1 MAYLT
6 KSNSLR
12 IIASIDFKK
21 IGNMNGNVYKKPI
34 YFFSYYEKNNLLG
47 LKELLKD
54 PENFIREYY
63 VPIENKDKLKYVF
76 EGGKPAYHSNHDCS
90 RLNSNFR
97 NFEIPEEIR
106 ERGKPEVERFRK
118 WFKENQY
125 LLEKPDV
132 FVARIFIAFKIKIN
146 PKAIDYDNS
155 GVEVID
161 NLNLQE
167 LESRID
173 KYISQAGQY
182 FNKAD
187 NEKKEIIRKF
197 QKFTFLAYSENDIKN
212 NDTRF
217 SDVAI
222 KKFLKQYDSHFKKPI
237 KELLIEYYR
246 VLHNPDLK
254 FEGNLLEQLG
264 FKPCK
269 SCVEDVMYNKSTSK
283 PIANHNSINEMDDDL
298 PF

>member
-21 IGNMNGNVYKKPI
+21 IGNLNGNVYKKPI

-47 LKELLKD
+47 LKELLRD
-54 PENFIREYY
+54 PENFIREFY
-63 VPIENKDKLKYVF
+63 VPIENKDKFKYVF
-76 EGGKPAYHSNHDCS
+76 EGGKPAYHSQHNCS
-90 RLNSNFR
+90 RLNSNFK
-97 NFEIPEEIR
+97 NFEIPEAIR
-106 ERGKPEVERFRK
+106 EKGKTEVERFRN

-125 LLEKPDV
+125 LLDKPDI
-132 FVARIFIAFKIKIN
+132 FVARLFTAFKIQVN

-167 LESRID
+167 LEIRIN

-182 FNKAD
+182 FNNAD
-187 NEKKEIIRKF
+187 NEKKNIIRRF
-197 QKFTFLAYSENDIKN
+197 QKFTFLAYSENEIKN
-212 NDTRF
+212 NDTKY
-217 SDVAI
+217 SDLAI
-222 KKFLKQYDSHFKKPI
+222 KKFLKQYDAHFKKPI

-264 FKPCK
+264 FK
-269 SCVEDVMYNKSTSK
+269 SCNSCANLDK
-283 PIANHNSINEMDDDL
+283 PIARTIPGKTIENEYEDL

>member
-21 IGNMNGNVYKKPI
+21 IGNMNGNVYKRAI

-47 LKELLKD
+47 LKELLRD

-63 VPIENKDKLKYVF
+63 IPIENKDKLKYVF
-76 EGGKPAYHSNHDCS
+76 EGGKPAYHSKHDCS
-90 RLNSNFR
+90 RLNSKFT

-106 ERGKPEVERFRK
+106 ERGKSEVEKFRN
-118 WFKENQY
+118 WFKKNQV
-125 LLEKPDV
+125 LLEKPD
-132 FVARIFIAFKIKIN
+132 IFIERLFLAFKIRVN

-155 GVEVID
+155 GVEIIE

-182 FNKAD
+182 FNNAD
-187 NEKKEIIRKF
+187 IEKKEIIRKF
-197 QKFTFLAYSENDIKN
+197 QKFTFLAYSESEIKN

-217 SDVAI
+217 SDSAI

-264 FKPCK
+264 FKSCK
-269 SCVEDVMYNKSTSK
+269 SCFEDKIHEQL
-283 PIANHNSINEMDDDL
+283 IARENSIESVKNDL

>member
-21 IGNMNGNVYKKPI
+21 IGNLNGNVYKKPI

-47 LKELLKD
+47 LKELLRD

-63 VPIENKDKLKYVF
+63 VPIENKDKFKYVF
-76 EGGKPAYHSNHDCS
+76 EGGKPAYHSKHDCT

-97 NFEIPEEIR
+97 NFEIPEAIK
-106 ERGKPEVERFRK
+106 ERGKEEVIKFRS

-125 LLEKPDV
+125 LLDKPDV
-132 FVARIFIAFKIKIN
+132 FVARIFSAFKIQVN

-167 LESRID
+167 LEIRID
-173 KYISQAGQY
+173 KYISKAGQY
-182 FNKAD
+182 FNNSD
-187 NEKKEIIRKF
+187 NEKKDIIRRF
-197 QKFTFLAYSENDIKN
+197 QKYTFLAYSDNDINN

-217 SDVAI
+217 SDLAI
-222 KKFLKQYDSHFKKPI
+222 KKFLKQYDVHFKKPI

-264 FKPCK
+264 FKSCK
-269 SCVEDVMYNKSTSK
+269 SCIEENSNNNAVSNKIIEEDD
-283 PIANHNSINEMDDDL
+283 DDDL

>member
-21 IGNMNGNVYKKPI
+21 IGNLNGNVYKKPI

-54 PENFIREYY
+54 PENFIQEYY
-63 VPIENKDKLKYVF
+63 IPIENKDNFKYVF
-76 EGGKPAYHSNHDCS
+76 EGGKPAYHFKPDCS
-90 RLNSNFR
+90 RLNSNFK
-97 NFEIPEEIR
+97 NFEIPEAIR
-106 ERGKPEVERFRK
+106 ERGESEVQKFRK

-125 LLEKPDV
+125 LLERPDV
-132 FVARIFIAFKIKIN
+132 FVARIHSAFGIQVN

-167 LESRID
+167 LENRID
-173 KYISQAGQY
+173 QYISKAGQY
-182 FNKAD
+182 FKNAD
-187 NEKKEIIRKF
+187 NEKKDIIRRF
-197 QKFTFLAYSENDIKN
+197 QKWTFLAYSDKDINN

-217 SDVAI
+217 SDEAI
-222 KKFLKQYDSHFKKPI
+222 KKFLHQYDVHFKRPI

-264 FKPCK
+264 FKPCN
-269 SCVEDVMYNKSTSK
+269 SCANDNDYNVSNLNTNWSE
-283 PIANHNSINEMDDDL
+283 IEEDDDL

>member
-21 IGNMNGNVYKKPI
+21 IGNLNGNVYKKPI

-47 LKELLKD
+47 LKELLRD
-54 PENFIREYY
+54 PENFIREFY
-63 VPIENKDKLKYVF
+63 VPIENKDQFKYVF
-76 EGGKPAYHSNHDCS
+76 EGGKPAYHSKHDCS

-97 NFEIPEEIR
+97 NFEIPEAIK
-106 ERGKPEVERFRK
+106 ERGKEEIIKFRS

-125 LLEKPDV
+125 LLDKPDV
-132 FVARIFIAFKIKIN
+132 FVARIFSAFKIQVN

-167 LESRID
+167 LEIRID
-173 KYISQAGQY
+173 QYISKAGQY
-182 FNKAD
+182 FNNSN
-187 NEKKEIIRKF
+187 NEKKNIIRRY
-197 QKFTFLAYSENDIKN
+197 QKYTFLAYSKNDITN

-217 SDVAI
+217 SDLAL
-222 KKFLKQYDSHFKKPI
+222 KKFLKQYDVHFKKPI

-264 FKPCK
+264 FKSCK
-269 SCVEDVMYNKSTSK
+269 SCIEENTKNVAGSNKIVEK
-283 PIANHNSINEMDDDL
+283 DDDYDL